1 VLVGTEAEVLDG
13 LTGVL
18 GTTED
23 QGVAS
28 GRSTESKLIQGDG
41 LTTSGE
47 EASTSGGGESQGSDG
62 HLGALEQAVVIGD
75 GADDDDSSL
84 LTLLVNVGNNSGQ
97 RDGRSVD
104 LGRKQTSKDDL
115 VERRVGSAGQEAVKL
130 HQELEVDI
138 VALGGSAVS
147 ALDVVAVEIDTC
159 WVKPS
164 SAIDSSML
172 II

>member
-28 GRSTESKLIQGDG
+28 GGSTESKLIQGDG

-84 LTLLVNVGNNSGQ
+84 LALLVNVGNNSGQ

-104 LGRKQTSKDDL
+104 LGRKQTSENDL
-115 VERRVGSAGQEAVKL
+115 VERRVGSA
-130 HQELEVDI
+130 
-138 VALGGSAVS
+138 
-147 ALDVVAVEIDTC
+147 C
-159 WVKPS
+159 
-164 SAIDSSML
+164 SM
-172 II
+172 